1 MLLASHPIPRH
12 TRPRHRPKL
21 SLQIATY
28 IPSPINSARTPSS
41 ALSPT
46 SRNTAMN
53 RRLTQ
58 PSPSPTGSSS
68 SSSSD
73 DDCDNCGLQAGETE
87 ADTEEYN
94 TTINPEACSLK
105 DKHRLRRHRQQR
117 RERGGM
123 KSSHHPTTP
132 SASFLPTPQP
142 GHRGRTLIRKTV
154 GFCDEVVVH
163 YIEIEEEEEIE
174 QGPSAMEKAMELERL
189 KKWVEEMSPDA
200 KEEERGLWVRRLVE
214 LEMKGIED

>member
-1 MLLASHPIPRH
+1 
-12 TRPRHRPKL
+12 
-21 SLQIATY
+21 
-28 IPSPINSARTPSS
+28 
-41 ALSPT
+41 
-46 SRNTAMN
+46 MN

-68 SSSSD
+68 SSSSSD
-73 DDCDNCGLQAGETE
+73 DDCDNDCRAGAGERE
-87 ADTEEYN
+87 ADEEYN
-94 TTINPEACSLK
+94 TAITPESCSLK

-142 GHRGRTLIRKTV
+142 GHRGRTLVRKTV

-163 YIEIEEEEEIE
+163 YIEAQEEEEE
-174 QGPSAMEKAMELERL
+174 QGPSAMEQALELERL

-214 LEMKGIED
+214 LEMRGIEE